1 MIGLPSLLGG
11 KMATTSLFPLHA
23 GKGRTVGNAI
33 SDIIDYVK
41 NPDKTDNGRMITSWE
56 CDSRIADAQ
65 FLYTKQ
71 EYIRRTGRV
80 RGADD
85 VIAYHL
91 RQSFLPGEIT
101 PEEANRLGQELASR
115 FTKGNHAYIV
125 CTHIDKKHIHNH
137 IIWNSTDL
145 EADRKFNNF
154 WGSTKAIRRLN
165 DTICI
170 ENGYSIVENPR
181 KHGQSYNKWLGNKKP
196 CYRERIRADIDAAL
210 GKHPDSFEEL
220 LRLLEASGYQIKYG
234 KVPSLLGSEQKRFIR
249 MDSLGEEYLP
259 TVIKAVI
266 VGERKH
272 IPRQRKRAIEIGR
285 SSASLLVDIQS
296 KLQEGKGEGY
306 VRWAKS
312 FNLKQAAQTLI
323 YLQENKLL
331 EYTDLD
337 KRTQAVTD
345 RYHELATEIKSA
357 EGRMAEIKTLQQQI
371 INYSKTRGTYIAY
384 RKAGYS
390 PKFREEH
397 EADIILHQSAKK
409 YFDTLGIEKLPTV
422 KSLQSEYSELLERKK
437 KIYPEY
443 RKKQS
448 EMKELLT
455 IKANVD
461 RLLNMDIQPNREEQ
475 HEKHI

>member
-1 MIGLPSLLGG
+1 
-11 KMATTSLFPLHA
+11 
-23 GKGRTVGNAI
+23 
-33 SDIIDYVK
+33 
-41 NPDKTDNGRMITSWE
+41 
-56 CDSRIADAQ
+56 
-65 FLYTKQ
+65 
-71 EYIRRTGRV
+71 
-80 RGADD
+80 
-85 VIAYHL
+85 
-91 RQSFLPGEIT
+91 
-101 PEEANRLGQELASR
+101 
-115 FTKGNHAYIV
+115 
-125 CTHIDKKHIHNH
+125 
-137 IIWNSTDL
+137 
-145 EADRKFNNF
+145 
-154 WGSTKAIRRLN
+154 
-165 DTICI
+165 
-170 ENGYSIVENPR
+170 
-181 KHGQSYNKWLGNKKP
+181 
-196 CYRERIRADIDAAL
+196 
-210 GKHPDSFEEL
+210 
-220 LRLLEASGYQIKYG
+220 
-234 KVPSLLGSEQKRFIR
+234 
-249 MDSLGEEYLP
+249 
-259 TVIKAVI
+259 
-266 VGERKH
+266 
-272 IPRQRKRAIEIGR
+272 
-285 SSASLLVDIQS
+285 VDIQS

-331 EYTDLD
+331 EYTDLN

-390 PKFREEH
+390 SKFREEH